1 MEKYYL
7 VKVDKKGRIVIP
19 KEIRDKTNTHGRVRL
34 VNTYDIKTKMVKK
47 LAAL

>member
-19 KEIRDKTNTHGRVRL
+19 KEIRIKRIFMVRL
-34 VNTYDIKTKMVKK
+34 R
-47 LAAL
+47 L